1 MPFLTSKAP
10 SLKMKGQV
18 YSACVRSGMTYG
30 SEIWALKVEHEEK
43 LNRAEMRMI
52 RWMYATVCH

>member
-1 MPFLTSKAP
+1 MLMGVDLAVTTRVRSGWKKFRELMPFLTSKVK

-30 SEIWALKVEHEEK
+30 SETQAL
-43 LNRAEMRMI
+43 
-52 RWMYATVCH
+52 